1 MTSLFTAS
9 TNKIINRLADRSIR
23 ADRRRN
29 LFIMITIAFAACLIM
44 TLALYVY
51 GGTYQ
56 INKFYKGRF
65 QAVVSVEEPEQCA
78 VLAEDEKIEQAG
90 LMLTMR
96 FRELRM
102 GKDTLKAT
110 YYDETAFQM
119 SSHELLQG
127 RLPEGET
134 EIAIAASYLEKQG
147 MEPVLGQSISLDL
160 GRNVPSEYTVCGL
173 IQDEDTD
180 NTYEV
185 LVSQKLL
192 ASYFAGTN
200 IPYAALIRMAGSEDM
215 DTDGLKQYIIASLEP
230 YGFEEADIRFSSSY
244 FTTFENASADRLT
257 TGGIGMLII
266 IACYVVIYSLFYI
279 SVTEKVKEYG
289 QLRVVGITQKQM
301 KRLVQ
306 KESRKLSLL
315 SIPFGIISGCIMGY
329 LLLPDG
335 WYLPNTMKFAV
346 LTAVAMEITVRMSIR
361 KPVRI
366 AVSVS
371 PMEAVRITT
380 TTDVT
385 KFNDT
390 KKLRRRL
397 TPRSLAKINFSRN
410 RKRTVLTLFS
420 LGFTGVLLMCASS
433 VMMSVNPEA
442 VARRELRD
450 RDFVVYLSTDEY
462 LLTSWDMA
470 QDKLQRNNPLNQD
483 FVAKLKEKVILR
495 DLVSIKSCVSN
506 LFFPGNVN
514 VEDTPTYEIVG
525 LSREYL
531 ESHQDAL
538 LSGTLDYDNLV
549 EQRGIIIDDD
559 GDMLKTYGHY
569 EAVVGDSVQIET
581 DEGEKL
587 PFQVMATVDW
597 QDRLY
602 GGYYIFVPEDLLP
615 VLKVHTTNFNSVLR
629 FNTGLEDRLQADDI
643 VYEICGENP
652 GLAVTGIVEAVS
664 FFEHGLKIYE
674 KIFYAIVVFTGVFAL
689 LNLSNTL
696 LTSLA
701 ARQQEFG
708 MLRAIGLSEQ
718 QLSELLRAESFHY
731 VLTTATITLT
741 IGTAMGYILCLR
753 FSRVGLFGKMEYTF
767 PLLPVLIF
775 FAALA
780 VIAWGYSVLAVRYCQ
795 KRSLSEYV
803 KGME

>member
-23 ADRRRN
+23 AERRRN
-29 LFIMITIAFAACLIM
+29 FFIMITIAFAACLIM
-44 TLALYVY
+44 TLTLYVY

-65 QAVVSVEEPEQCA
+65 QAVVSVKEPQQCA

-147 MEPVLGQSISLDL
+147 MEPALGQSISLDL

-173 IQDEDTD
+173 IQDEDTN

-192 ASYFAGTN
+192 TSYFAGTN

-215 DTDGLKQYIIASLEP
+215 DTDELKQYIIASLEP

-257 TGGIGMLII
+257 TGCIGMLII

-289 QLRVVGITQKQM
+289 RLRVVGITQKQM

-361 KPVRI
+361 
-366 AVSVS
+366 
-371 PMEAVRITT
+371 
-380 TTDVT
+380 
-385 KFNDT
+385 
-390 KKLRRRL
+390 
-397 TPRSLAKINFSRN
+397 
-410 RKRTVLTLFS
+410 
-420 LGFTGVLLMCASS
+420 G
-433 VMMSVNPEA
+433 
-442 VARRELRD
+442 
-450 RDFVVYLSTDEY
+450 
-462 LLTSWDMA
+462 
-470 QDKLQRNNPLNQD
+470 QDYNNNG
-483 FVAKLKEKVILR
+483 
-495 DLVSIKSCVSN
+495 C
-506 LFFPGNVN
+506 
-514 VEDTPTYEIVG
+514 YEI
-525 LSREYL
+525 
-531 ESHQDAL
+531 
-538 LSGTLDYDNLV
+538 
-549 EQRGIIIDDD
+549 
-559 GDMLKTYGHY
+559 
-569 EAVVGDSVQIET
+569 
-581 DEGEKL
+581 
-587 PFQVMATVDW
+587 
-597 QDRLY
+597 
-602 GGYYIFVPEDLLP
+602 
-615 VLKVHTTNFNSVLR
+615 
-629 FNTGLEDRLQADDI
+629 
-643 VYEICGENP
+643 
-652 GLAVTGIVEAVS
+652 
-664 FFEHGLKIYE
+664 
-674 KIFYAIVVFTGVFAL
+674 
-689 LNLSNTL
+689 
-696 LTSLA
+696 
-701 ARQQEFG
+701 
-708 MLRAIGLSEQ
+708 
-718 QLSELLRAESFHY
+718 
-731 VLTTATITLT
+731 
-741 IGTAMGYILCLR
+741 
-753 FSRVGLFGKMEYTF
+753 
-767 PLLPVLIF
+767 
-775 FAALA
+775 
-780 VIAWGYSVLAVRYCQ
+780 
-795 KRSLSEYV
+795 
-803 KGME
+803 

>member
-1 MTSLFTAS
+1 M
-9 TNKIINRLADRSIR
+9 
-23 ADRRRN
+23 
-29 LFIMITIAFAACLIM
+29 
-44 TLALYVY
+44 
-51 GGTYQ
+51 
-56 INKFYKGRF
+56 
-65 QAVVSVEEPEQCA
+65 
-78 VLAEDEKIEQAG
+78 
-90 LMLTMR
+90 
-96 FRELRM
+96 
-102 GKDTLKAT
+102 
-110 YYDETAFQM
+110 
-119 SSHELLQG
+119 
-127 RLPEGET
+127 
-134 EIAIAASYLEKQG
+134 
-147 MEPVLGQSISLDL
+147 
-160 GRNVPSEYTVCGL
+160 
-173 IQDEDTD
+173 
-180 NTYEV
+180 
-185 LVSQKLL
+185 
-192 ASYFAGTN
+192 
-200 IPYAALIRMAGSEDM
+200 
-215 DTDGLKQYIIASLEP
+215 
-230 YGFEEADIRFSSSY
+230 
-244 FTTFENASADRLT
+244 
-257 TGGIGMLII
+257 
-266 IACYVVIYSLFYI
+266 
-279 SVTEKVKEYG
+279 
-289 QLRVVGITQKQM
+289 
-301 KRLVQ
+301 
-306 KESRKLSLL
+306 
-315 SIPFGIISGCIMGY
+315 
-329 LLLPDG
+329 
-335 WYLPNTMKFAV
+335 
-346 LTAVAMEITVRMSIR
+346 
-361 KPVRI
+361 
-366 AVSVS
+366 
-371 PMEAVRITT
+371 
-380 TTDVT
+380 
-385 KFNDT
+385 
-390 KKLRRRL
+390 
-397 TPRSLAKINFSRN
+397 
-410 RKRTVLTLFS
+410 
-420 LGFTGVLLMCASS
+420 
-433 VMMSVNPEA
+433 
-442 VARRELRD
+442 
-450 RDFVVYLSTDEY
+450 
-462 LLTSWDMA
+462 
-470 QDKLQRNNPLNQD
+470 
-483 FVAKLKEKVILR
+483 LR

-538 LSGTLDYDNLV
+538 LSGTLDYDKLV

-559 GDMLKTYGHY
+559 GDMVKIYGHY

-708 MLRAIGLSEQ
+708 MLRAVGLSEQ

-731 VLTTATITLT
+731 VLTTVTITLT

-753 FSRVGLFGKMEYTF
+753 FSRVGLFGEMEYTF